1 MRPIIRHHRY
11 VVTVTDGGLAYRR
24 PVSAIATDA
33 RDVSDVLLVGPT
45 RDRSGPVR
53 CLWCGRE
60 LPSSTGVGRR
70 RRYCAQAC
78 RQRAYENRN
87 ALERGA
93 IPMDAV
99 VLTQQE
105 RDDLADRLYQVR
117 CAAEDVA
124 TALAESAAPGE
135 LAPLVSEMLA
145 AARSA
150 ERIR

>member
-1 MRPIIRHHRY
+1 
-11 VVTVTDGGLAYRR
+11 VTIGALAYGR
-24 PVSAIATDA
+24 PVSAAT
-33 RDVSDVLLVGPT
+33 SVLTSTPALSSGTVLSSSGGT
-45 RDRSGPVR
+45 RSGPER
-53 CLWCGRE
+53 CQWCGRE
-60 LPSSTGVGRR
+60 LPTSTGVGRR

-93 IPMDAV
+93 IPTDAV

-124 TALAESAAPGE
+124 TALAESAGPAE
-135 LAPLVSEMLA
+135 LAPLVTEMLA

>member
-1 MRPIIRHHRY
+1 MTI
-11 VVTVTDGGLAYRR
+11 GALAYGR
-24 PVSAIATDA
+24 PVSAAT
-33 RDVSDVLLVGPT
+33 SVLTSTPAPSSGTTLSSSGGT
-45 RDRSGPVR
+45 RSGPER
-53 CLWCGRE
+53 CQWCGRE
-60 LPSSTGVGRR
+60 LPTSTGVGRR

-93 IPMDAV
+93 IPTDAV

-105 RDDLADRLYQVR
+105 RDNLADRLYQVR

-124 TALAESAAPGE
+124 TALAESAGPAE
-135 LAPLVSEMLA
+135 LAPLVTEMLA

>member
-1 MRPIIRHHRY
+1 MR
-11 VVTVTDGGLAYRR
+11 
-24 PVSAIATDA
+24 
-33 RDVSDVLLVGPT
+33 
-45 RDRSGPVR
+45 
-53 CLWCGRE
+53 CQWCGRE

-93 IPMDAV
+93 IPADAV

-124 TALAESAAPGE
+124 TALAESAGPGRARTIGVGNAGRCAIGGTDS
-135 LAPLVSEMLA
+135 LIRLV
-145 AARSA
+145 
-150 ERIR
+150 